1 MEQPVTEM
9 RDQIE
14 ELERSYEFLISFAG
28 QGVGREAVQS
38 STDQIREFV
47 DGFEAALGG
56 AYDAAVA
63 VPESHEGFDTDAYT
77 TFVAEMGDEVEEAR
91 NVLRLLGEQD
101 RITSQQVDNMNGMS
115 VFQSVVMK
123 FFFLDELTDHLE
135 RGGSDAEADDDAT
148 PDGGAIS
155 DSTTPD
161 E

>member
-1 MEQPVTEM
+1 MDDPVTEL
-9 RDQIE
+9 RSRIE
-14 ELERSYEFLISFAG
+14 EMERSYEFLISFAG

-47 DGFEAALGG
+47 DGFEESLGG
-56 AYDAAVA
+56 AYDAALA
-63 VPESHEGFDTDAYT
+63 VPNSHDQFDTDAYL
-77 TFVAEMGDEVEEAR
+77 TFIEEMGAEVEEAR
-91 NVLRLLGEQD
+91 NVLALLGEQD

-135 RGGSDAEADDDAT
+135 RGGSEEQHSSENRKPGDSERDDAE
-148 PDGGAIS
+148 
-155 DSTTPD
+155 D

>member
-1 MEQPVTEM
+1 M

-38 STDQIREFV
+38 ATDQIREFV
-47 DGFEAALGG
+47 DAFEASLGG
-56 AYDAAVA
+56 AYDAAKA
-63 VPESHEGFDTDAYT
+63 VPDSHDEFDTDAYH
-77 TFVAEMGDEVEEAR
+77 TFLEEMGTEVEAAR
-91 NVLRLLGEQD
+91 NVLRLLGEQEF
-101 RITSQQVDNMNGMS
+101 ITSQQVDNMNGMA

-135 RGGSDAEADDDAT
+135 RGGRDDE
-148 PDGGAIS
+148 
-155 DSTTPD
+155 D